1 MGMKVNGTSG
11 LTFPDT
17 TTLASAGQASVR
29 AWVNFNGTGT
39 VAIRASYNVT
49 SITDNGTGDYTV
61 NFTTALPDANYAPT
75 FAVVQNATNGNLR
88 TASVYGSDTAPLN
101 KTASSMRMTTGS
113 TAANSLI
120 DLAEINV
127 AIFR

>member
-49 SITDNGTGDYTV
+49 SITDNGVGNYTL
-61 NFTTALPDANYAPT
+61 NFTTALPDANYTPLGNNLQDTGANNGQVFYAVNPLAGSCTMKSGYVSSLGGTVTSVDAPYCW
-75 FAVVQNATNGNLR
+75 A
-88 TASVYGSDTAPLN
+88 
-101 KTASSMRMTTGS
+101 
-113 TAANSLI
+113 
-120 DLAEINV
+120 